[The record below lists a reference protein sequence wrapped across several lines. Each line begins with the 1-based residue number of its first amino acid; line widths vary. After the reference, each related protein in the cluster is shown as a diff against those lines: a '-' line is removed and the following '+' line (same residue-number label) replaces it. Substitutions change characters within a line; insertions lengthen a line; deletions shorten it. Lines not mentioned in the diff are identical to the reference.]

1 MPINSR
7 AVFLAL
13 LAVIV
18 PMTGC
23 DSAAKE
29 QSTSEVAAP
38 APVLQPFKQE
48 IASANAEVTL
58 PGEWKY
64 GYRLVDKADTT
75 YGAFRAIEFHYL
87 PDSTSKVP
95 PRMLL
100 VIRAFK
106 KAHWEKI
113 SSSQEKVATRLA
125 ANGDDV
131 YAFSIVTTNPYP
143 MNTAA
148 SLRVDA
154 MMLALIAEG
163 SPFKMTFN
171 QGVSAPR

>member
-1 MPINSR
+1 MPTTSR
-7 AVFLAL
+7 LTLLAL
-13 LAVIV
+13 LAIIT
-18 PMTGC
+18 PMAGC
-23 DSAAKE
+23 DSAAKAPK
-29 QSTSEVAAP
+29 SSGDVSAP
-38 APVLQPFKQE
+38 APVLAPFRQE

-87 PDSTSKVP
+87 PDSNSKVP

-106 KAHWEKI
+106 KPTWAKI
-113 SSSQEKVATRLA
+113 SASQETVATKLVEH
-125 ANGDDV
+125 GDDV

-148 SLRVDA
+148 SLRVEA
-154 MMLALIAEG
+154 MMLALTAEG
-163 SPFKMTFN
+163 SPFRMTFK
-171 QGVSAPR
+171 